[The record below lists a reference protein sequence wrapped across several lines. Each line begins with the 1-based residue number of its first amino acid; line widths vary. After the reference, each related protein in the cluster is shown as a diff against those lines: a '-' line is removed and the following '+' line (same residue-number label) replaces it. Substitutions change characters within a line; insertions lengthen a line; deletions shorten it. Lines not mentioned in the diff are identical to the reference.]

1 MSDVLAKP
9 FIREGMQRML
19 RKHLPHLLATPSP
32 PAPNTDSP
40 YAGVQAEAALNGEM
54 QPDAAL
60 ATGHMA
66 MKFEG
71 TPIESPSGQAGA
83 WGSPGG
89 MTSQSPSG
97 SPMGMGG
104 LSVPGGGGMGG
115 GGGMPGGAGIV
126 MGGQM
131 ERYTGFMGPME
142 DRPEK
147 RRRVAGQRIMG

>member
-1 MSDVLAKP
+1 
-9 FIREGMQRML
+9 ML

-32 PAPNTDSP
+32 AAPTTDSP

-97 SPMGMGG
+97 SPMRMGG
-104 LSVPGGGGMGG
+104 LSVS
-115 GGGMPGGAGIV
+115 GGAGMTGGPGIV

-131 ERYTGFMGPME
+131 GGYTGFMGPME

-147 RRRVAGQRIMG
+147 RRRVAGQGVMG